1 MTPNPFE
8 HIDERMD
15 RIESLLIQMLHAN
28 KESSYKDLK
37 RILSIDEVAEY
48 LSLSKSCIYGYVND
62 RKIPVN
68 KREGK
73 LYFIR
78 EEIDNWVGEGKMKSK
93 KEIEMEA
100 KDHILLQKRKK
111 MKR

>member
-93 KEIEMEA
+93 KEIEMGA